1 MFVGGGW
8 NCLHVY
14 TVDDFVLGLLT
25 LEFYTHS
32 VLMKK
37 LNPTMHRI
45 SYCVDE
51 VTVTS
56 NMSYYSQ
63 MNSLDRRS
71 CQPNTLLASKVF
83 QILKT
88 Y

>member
-1 MFVGGGW
+1 MVISICLLVGDGT
-8 NCLHVY
+8 VY

-51 VTVTS
+51 VTVTPTTEL
-56 NMSYYSQ
+56 
-63 MNSLDRRS
+63 SL
-71 CQPNTLLASKVF
+71 TAELLR
-83 QILKT
+83 
-88 Y
+88 